1 MIRNLFRFIV
11 LIVLLAV
18 VRSVIGTIMRTVSH
32 VMKPQAQPAPEAP
45 TSRVVG
51 ELKQDPVCGTFI
63 PVATSIKKTV
73 NGGVVHFCST
83 ECRDKYKLA

>member
-11 LIVLLAV
+11 LIVVFAV
-18 VRSVIGTIMRTVSH
+18 VRSLIGSIMRTFSH
-32 VMKPQAQPAPEAP
+32 VMKPTAQQTPQAPA
-45 TSRVVG
+45 SRAAG

-63 PVATSIKKTV
+63 PAATSIKKSV
-73 NGGVVHFCST
+73 QGGVIHFCST